1 MHWTGRVQ
9 EANEVLFLPM
19 DVSGQPEILPRE
31 GPVRPANPLRLQR
44 ARQLFSDENLNFVAH
59 VLDDWF
65 RIPGTSIHFGLD
77 GLIGLV
83 PGLGDILAG
92 MASCIIVLG
101 AWVRGVPYIT
111 LTRMVVNIG
120 LDVIIG
126 AIPFLGDA
134 FDIAWK
140 ANRRNY
146 ALLVRRL
153 EQPRRQSW
161 RDWAFL
167 LLMAAAL
174 LAIFLAP
181 LLMILWALEWLR
193 GHI

>member
-1 MHWTGRVQ
+1 
-9 EANEVLFLPM
+9 
-19 DVSGQPEILPRE
+19 
-31 GPVRPANPLRLQR
+31 
-44 ARQLFSDENLNFVAH
+44 
-59 VLDDWF
+59 
-65 RIPGTSIHFGLD
+65 
-77 GLIGLV
+77 
-83 PGLGDILAG
+83 
-92 MASCIIVLG
+92 
-101 AWVRGVPYIT
+101 
-111 LTRMVVNIG
+111 MVVNVG

-126 AIPFLGDA
+126 AIPLLGDA

-153 EQPRRQSW
+153 EQPRRQTW
-161 RDWAFL
+161 RDWVFL

-193 GHI
+193 GRV

>member
-1 MHWTGRVQ
+1 MAG
-9 EANEVLFLPM
+9 
-19 DVSGQPEILPRE
+19 SGQPEVLPRE
-31 GPVRPANPLRLQR
+31 EPPHPVRSRH
-44 ARQLFSDENLNFVAH
+44 ARRFFSDENLDFVAH

-65 RIPGTSIHFGLD
+65 HIPGTSIRFGID

-92 MASCIIVLG
+92 MASCIIILG

-126 AIPFLGDA
+126 AIPLLGDA

-153 EQPRRQSW
+153 EQPRRQTW
-161 RDWAFL
+161 RDWVFL

-193 GHI
+193 GRV

>member
-1 MHWTGRVQ
+1 MQKAR
-9 EANEVLFLPM
+9 EVPLLPM
-19 DVSGQPEILPRE
+19 AGSGQPEVLP
-31 GPVRPANPLRLQR
+31 PPKPAPPLRSR
-44 ARQLFSDENLNFVAH
+44 HAGRLFSDENLNFLAH

-65 RIPGTSIHFGLD
+65 RVPGTSIRFGID

-92 MASCIIVLG
+92 LASSILIFA
-101 AWVRGVPYIT
+101 AWVRGVPYVTIV
-111 LTRMVVNIG
+111 RMIVNVG

-126 AIPFLGDA
+126 AIPLLGDA

-153 EQPRRQSW
+153 EQPRRQTW

-193 GHI
+193 GRL